1 MECLP
6 NKMIDIISSYLT
18 YNEFKNLEEAKVLPK
33 VFYKSTNKEYK
44 IKKMEKEIKR
54 ANNLIN
60 TILEH
65 QFIKK
70 CSNSECNVIDT
81 IINPTRL
88 HAEEPPD
95 DYNIKVTEKQLLTKC
110 RCADG
115 YYCKGCRPNS
125 FICDYCPADLNRVCS
140 TCVPKIDL
148 ECKTHTSIS
157 ICNRCAQYV
166 FDYPSTHTEGCEGEV
181 CETCGFCDVCKTF
194 SFEL

>member
-115 YYCKGCRPNS
+115 YYCKG
-125 FICDYCPADLNRVCS
+125 
-140 TCVPKIDL
+140 
-148 ECKTHTSIS
+148 
-157 ICNRCAQYV
+157 
-166 FDYPSTHTEGCEGEV
+166 
-181 CETCGFCDVCKTF
+181 
-194 SFEL
+194 